1 MELLS
6 GPQLSVLVVSYQT
19 RDLTLACLRSLL
31 AETSAV
37 DMEVLVLD
45 NHSSDGSAEAIAEEF
60 PELTLFALQENL
72 GFGAANNYLAERA
85 RGQRLLLLN
94 PDTVVLHAAVDN
106 LWHFAN
112 AHAKA
117 RLWGGRTLFEDH
129 SLNPSSCWG
138 APTPWSAFS
147 LGLGLARAFPRSA
160 IFHPEGL
167 GSWKRDSVR
176 EVPIVSGCFLMI
188 DRDLWNELEG
198 FHPDFF
204 MYGEDADLCLRAG
217 AHGARPLISPDA
229 TIIHYG
235 GASERGVRAGK
246 MIRLFTA
253 KAQLYRKF
261 WGPVSGRFGLRT
273 LDLWTLVRRGAFALL
288 SLAGKGSPASRAS
301 WDEIWKGRD
310 AWHRAFQGTKP
321 YKAPGGGPHS

>member
-1 MELLS
+1 MQTI

-19 RDLTLACLRSLL
+19 RELTLACLRSLL
-31 AETSAV
+31 AETSSV

-45 NHSSDGSAEAIAEEF
+45 NDSSDGSAAAIAEEF
-60 PELTLFALQENL
+60 PELTLFALDENL
-72 GFGAANNYLAERA
+72 GFGAANNFLAEKA
-85 RGQRLLLLN
+85 QGERLLLLN

-112 AHAKA
+112 SHAKA
-117 RLWGGRTLFEDH
+117 RLWGGRTLFADH
-129 SLNPSSCWG
+129 GLNPSSCWG

-167 GSWKRDSVR
+167 GAWKRDSVR

-188 DRDLWNELEG
+188 DQDLWDELQG

-204 MYGEDADLCLRAG
+204 MYGEDADLCLRARI
-217 AHGARPLISPDA
+217 HGARPLINPDA

-246 MIRLFTA
+246 MVRLFTA

-261 WGPVSGRFGLRT
+261 WGKFAALFGLWT
-273 LDLWTLVRRGAFALL
+273 LDLWTLVRCFAFWVLGIL
-288 SLAGKGSPASRAS
+288 GKGSPASRES
-301 WDEIWKGRD
+301 WREIWKGRG
-310 AWHRAFQGTKP
+310 AWHTAFRKTKP
-321 YKAPGGGPHS
+321 YKPSGGGRFS